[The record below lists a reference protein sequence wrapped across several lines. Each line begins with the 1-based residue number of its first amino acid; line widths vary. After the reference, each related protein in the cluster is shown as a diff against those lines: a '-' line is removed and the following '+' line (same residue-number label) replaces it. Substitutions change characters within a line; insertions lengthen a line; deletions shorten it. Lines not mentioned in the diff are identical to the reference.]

1 MSQSSCFNSLEQ
13 INNDNV
19 TNTQAKRGRGRPAKY
34 SPEER
39 KEKQREAIDKWRLEH
54 KEACRTHRKNFYN
67 ENSDQMIQSNI
78 DYQARSRNALRL
90 LTVML
95 ESGELETNKYKDL
108 AFDLVKNKK
117 IIYA

>member
-1 MSQSSCFNSLEQ
+1 MNS
-13 INNDNV
+13 ITNDSIESIANISEAPV
-19 TNTQAKRGRGRPAKY
+19 KRGRGRPSKY

-39 KEKQREAIDKWRLEH
+39 KEKQREAIDKWREEN

-78 DYQARSRNALRL
+78 DYQARARNALRL
-90 LTVML
+90 LSEML
-95 ESGELETNKYKDL
+95 DSGELETNKYKNL
-108 AFDLVKNKK
+108 ALDLVKNKK

>member
-1 MSQSSCFNSLEQ
+1 MDS
-13 INNDNV
+13 INNDSIESSPKIS
-19 TNTQAKRGRGRPAKY
+19 TEAPIKRGRGRPSKY

-39 KEKQREAIDKWRLEH
+39 KEKQREAIDKWREEN

-78 DYQARSRNALRL
+78 DYQARARNALRL
-90 LTVML
+90 LSEML
-95 ESGELETNKYKDL
+95 DSGELETNKYKNL
-108 AFDLVKNKK
+108 ALDLVKNKK